1 MYPSDGRLTTSLI
14 APIEPSPPKFV
25 LLGSEQQGNGNVKY
39 RVGVSVPVHQD
50 HRLRDLNEFVGV
62 SFANGQV
69 PVSGSSQ
76 HLHLYGR
83 SHTEKKNYAFHLV
96 VEDAPQGE
104 IAADIAEL
112 SGNVSL
118 RSHSGYVTHAAN
130 QFAPNGLT
138 VGLTHLTYTHENLIG
153 IRTPDQG
160 DMVINL
166 GKIDELVV
174 ECGFIHR
181 IGAEHTAQRTS
192 GTVKVFS
199 RSTNPDSEDPF
210 GHLPIATLECCDTYS
225 RFARQLA
232 LTPLIP
238 QIAAGHVS
246 APTLSNSGLGHSHH

>member
-25 LLGSEQQGNGNVKY
+25 LLGSEHQGNGNVKY
-39 RVGVSVPVHQD
+39 RVGVSLPVHQD
-50 HRLRDLNEFVGV
+50 HRLRGLSDFVGI
-62 SFANGQV
+62 SLANGKV
-69 PVSGSSQ
+69 PVSVANQ
-76 HLHLYGR
+76 HLHIYGL
-83 SHTEKKNYAFHLV
+83 SHAEKRAFAFHLV
-96 VEDAPQGE
+96 IEDAPDGQ

-112 SGNVSL
+112 SGNVSF
-118 RSHSGYVTHAAN
+118 RSHRGLITHAAN

-138 VGLTHLTYTHENLIG
+138 VGLTNLTYTHENLIG

-174 ECGFIHR
+174 ECGFIDR
-181 IGAEHTAQRTS
+181 TGAEHTTQRIN

-199 RSTNPDSEDPF
+199 RQVDSTEDPF
-210 GHLPIATLECCDTYS
+210 GHLPIATLENRDTYS

-232 LTPLIP
+232 PTPLIP

-246 APTLSNSGLGHSHH
+246 APILSNSELGFSPH